1 MDILPRF
8 LCVRFAG
15 AGSVLLVGRARGT
28 SANVERT
35 GVEVLDV
42 LPLGAGLECAEAGG
56 SLGST
61 DSAGLPS
68 MMAPLVSRGV
78 RIFAGFVE

>member
-15 AGSVLLVGRARGT
+15 AGSVLLVGRTRDT

-35 GVEVLDV
+35 GVEVLDD
-42 LPLGAGLECAEAGG
+42 LPLGTGLDCAEAGG
-56 SLGST
+56 SLGSI

-68 MMAPLVSRGV
+68 TMAPLVSRGV
-78 RIFAGFVE
+78 RVFAGFEE